1 MSFLD
6 RFKSQPKWKHADAAV
21 RAAAVNELALDD
33 PEQQRALIELAGD
46 EDIRVRRAAHARI
59 DSVEDLVRLSRS
71 EQTEAAKRGL
81 IDRLVEVATAP
92 ADSDGDAALAL
103 SGLDDEKA
111 LATVAKSSPHET
123 VRTAAL
129 GRVHDIRSLGS
140 IARHASDPQTA
151 LEAVARVPDLAELLN
166 IALKTDHKDAGIAAL
181 ERIVNGAAPGASRN
195 TLDLVSN
202 RAKNKSVSKRAR
214 TMIQSIEETEARE
227 RAALEEWRQRIAGVV
242 ARVSALAAAPVGAD
256 TRVQLA
262 DAEGTWLALSSTGS
276 FAVEPEAASRYEAAA
291 AEARGGIERF
301 DREL

>member
-71 EQTEAAKRGL
+71 EQDEDAKRGL

-111 LATVAKSSPHET
+111 AGHRGQELA
-123 VRTAAL
+123 
-129 GRVHDIRSLGS
+129 
-140 IARHASDPQTA
+140 AR
-151 LEAVARVPDLAELLN
+151 
-166 IALKTDHKDAGIAAL
+166 
-181 ERIVNGAAPGASRN
+181 NGADRGA
-195 TLDLVSN
+195 
-202 RAKNKSVSKRAR
+202 RAR
-214 TMIQSIEETEARE
+214 PRHPQPGQH
-227 RAALEEWRQRIAGVV
+227 RAARQPIR
-242 ARVSALAAAPVGAD
+242 RPRSRPSPVSPI
-256 TRVQLA
+256 RRS
-262 DAEGTWLALSSTGS
+262 SSTSPSRRTTRTPGS
-276 FAVEPEAASRYEAAA
+276 PPSN
-291 AEARGGIERF
+291 GS
-301 DREL
+301 